1 MGCYLSIAKTYRDR
15 ATKTY
20 RDRATLGRVEM
31 WGEVGKSVFANADTR
46 PQVTAPRLSHL
57 CDILLSLWRIVSQK
71 HLIPR
76 RVV

>member
-1 MGCYLSIAKTYRDR
+1 MGCYLSIA
-15 ATKTY
+15 KTY

-57 CDILLSLWRIVSQK
+57 CDILLSLWRIVSQN
-71 HLIPR
+71 HPIPR